1 MIPILR
7 FFFSRVLF
15 YGQTKCEQ
23 KEEKNGN
30 NNNNNNNCIDF

>member
-23 KEEKNGN
+23 KEEKNGQGVKMT
-30 NNNNNNNCIDF
+30 FK